1 MSRFTITLKSGSRID
16 PDATIGFDRPMQ
28 TYFLQGFPK
37 PFKDWDDF
45 EIWLGLDVEACR
57 TLEILIDAARSRGYE
72 IDGLTDEM
80 RSFME
85 NEAAMPFEG
94 NALVEAML
102 RIGQTQVLE

>member
-1 MSRFTITLKSGSRID
+1 MSRFTVTLKSGSRID

-57 TLEILIDAARSRGYE
+57 TLEILIDAARLRGYE
-72 IDGLTDEM
+72 IEGLTDEM
-80 RSFME
+80 RLVME
-85 NEAAMPFEG
+85 NEAATSFKS
-94 NALVEAML
+94 NDILLAML
-102 RIGQTQVLE
+102 STGQTQVLH